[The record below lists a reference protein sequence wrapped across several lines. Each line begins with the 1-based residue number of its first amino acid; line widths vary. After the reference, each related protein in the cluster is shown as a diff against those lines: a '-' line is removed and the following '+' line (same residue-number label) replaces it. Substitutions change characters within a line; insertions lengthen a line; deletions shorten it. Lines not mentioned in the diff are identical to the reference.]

1 MNENVFNSVELR
13 HLQCELGH
21 AMAELREKS
30 LYVEELR
37 RKIRQFRKDGL
48 ETEIRNR
55 LLEGQTYRQIQTALG
70 ISAKTI
76 AKISVD
82 LFGYRNLFWQRCT
95 VCCKKTAALSN
106 HGHLKHQ
113 QQ

>member
-13 HLQCELGH
+13 NLQYELGH
-21 AMAELREKS
+21 AVVELREKS

-55 LLEGQTYRQIQTALG
+55 LIAGQTYQQIQAALG
-70 ISAKTI
+70 VSAKTI
-76 AKISVD
+76 AKISIG
-82 LFGYRNLFWQRCT
+82 LFGYRNPFWERCT
-95 VCCKKTAALSN
+95 VFCKKNCCTL
-106 HGHLKHQ
+106 
-113 QQ
+113 

>member
-1 MNENVFNSVELR
+1 MKENVFNSVELR
-13 HLQCELGH
+13 NLQCELGH
-21 AMAELREKS
+21 AVVELREKS

-55 LLEGQTYRQIQTALG
+55 LIAGQTYRQIQEALG
-70 ISAKTI
+70 VSAKTI

-82 LFGYRNLFWQRCT
+82 IFGYRNSFWQRCM
-95 VCCKKTAALSN
+95 VCCKKNSCPL
-106 HGHLKHQ
+106 
-113 QQ
+113 

>member
-13 HLQCELGH
+13 NMQSELCQ

-37 RKIRQFRKDGL
+37 RKIRQIRKDGL

-55 LLEGQTYRQIQTALG
+55 LIAGQTYRQIQAALG
-70 ISAKTI
+70 VNPKTV
-76 AKISVD
+76 AKISKD
-82 LFGYRNLFWQRCT
+82 LFGYRNRFCESCAG
-95 VCCKKTAALSN
+95 CCKNPHYLA
-106 HGHLKHQ
+106 
-113 QQ
+113 

>member
-1 MNENVFNSVELR
+1 MKENVFNSVELR
-13 HLQCELGH
+13 NLQCELGH
-21 AMAELREKS
+21 ALAELREKS

-55 LLEGQTYRQIQTALG
+55 LIAGQTYRQIQEALG
-70 ISAKTI
+70 VSAKTI

-82 LFGYRNLFWQRCT
+82 LFGYRNPFWQRCT
-95 VCCKKTAALSN
+95 VCCKKNSCTL
-106 HGHLKHQ
+106 
-113 QQ
+113 